1 MNVEDSVELKA
12 KSQTGK
18 FPILETVHGHTIF
31 ESISIAKYFAR
42 QQKGFYG
49 HNDYESKRNRKYFNA
64 YSHSILNRL
73 MG

>member
-1 MNVEDSVELKA
+1 MKVTARLLEISFVEVNVEESVELKA

-42 QQKGFYG
+42 
-49 HNDYESKRNRKYFNA
+49 
-64 YSHSILNRL
+64 
-73 MG
+73 